1 MEFKNS
7 LKHTSFIKNSLFCF
21 ILAGCT
27 GFFVV
32 GCERSKPADK
42 IAPAPRQ
49 VSALGRLE
57 PENKVRKIS
66 VPSSLSG
73 DRIEKLFVEE
83 GRLANAQQEEAFLN
97 KMKSSDH

>member
-7 LKHTSFIKNSLFCF
+7 LKHSSFIKNSLFFF

-27 GFFVV
+27 GFFMVK
-32 GCERSKPADK
+32 CEKNKPADK
-42 IAPAPRQ
+42 IASAPRQ

-73 DRIEKLFVEE
+73 DRIE
-83 GRLANAQQEEAFLN
+83 
-97 KMKSSDH
+97 

>member
-7 LKHTSFIKNSLFCF
+7 LKHSSFIKNSLFCF

-73 DRIEKLFVEE
+73 DRIE
-83 GRLANAQQEEAFLN
+83 
-97 KMKSSDH
+97 

>member
-1 MEFKNS
+1 MVKCEKN
-7 LKHTSFIKNSLFCF
+7 
-21 ILAGCT
+21 
-27 GFFVV
+27 
-32 GCERSKPADK
+32 KPADK

-73 DRIEKLFVEE
+73 DRIE
-83 GRLANAQQEEAFLN
+83 
-97 KMKSSDH
+97 